1 MKERVGIMKMEENE
15 KKKKKI
21 VKKAKKIRGIVMMTL
36 LCVLMMSAATYAWFT
51 LSNTAKIANL
61 TMTVGDVTGLQIA
74 EDIDGNAGTYK
85 SSIDFPT
92 IAGKLLPATSQDGM
106 VFQAP
111 DYDES
116 GEVIKTTNTD
126 KKLPIP
132 GEEDDEGYY
141 MEYSFWLKSL
151 GKDANV
157 RLVAGSGIAGAN
169 GIYNDTNSAGYK
181 GTYILSKEVD
191 STKGVPGSAAVR
203 ISFKVDGSAKI
214 FEPNCNFSYTGTALA
229 EGIDFAKDSTGN
241 SIKTADIKH
250 DIDGS
255 IVENDVI
262 LHLTKDTPQKVTMYI
277 WIEGKDSECANQIA
291 AKTIKGQLVFTNEE
305 PTQQTP

>member
-1 MKERVGIMKMEENE
+1 MKMEENE

-21 VKKAKKIRGIVMMTL
+21 VKKAKKVRGIVMMTL

-74 EDIDGNAGTYK
+74 ADNNGIADTFK
-85 SSIDFPT
+85 SSIEFPT
-92 IAGKLLPATSQDGM
+92 IAGKLLPATSQDGV

-111 DYDES
+111 GYDES
-116 GEVIKTTNTD
+116 GEVKQTNDTD

-132 GEEDDEGYY
+132 GSENDEGYFI
-141 MEYSFWLKSL
+141 EYSFWLKSL

-157 RLVAGSGIAGAN
+157 RLVAGSGITGAN
-169 GIYNDTNSAGYK
+169 GIYNDENSTNYK

-203 ISFKVDGSAKI
+203 ISFKVGESAKI
-214 FEPNCNFSYTGTALA
+214 FEPNCDFSYGGTLE

-241 SIKTADIKH
+241 GIKTADIQHGK
-250 DIDGS
+250 DGT
-255 IVENDVI
+255 VVKNDVI
-262 LHLTKDTPQKVTMYI
+262 LHLAQDTPQMVTMYI

-291 AKTIKGQLVFTNEE
+291 AKDIVGQLVFTNEE
-305 PTQQTP
+305 PQTP